1 MEIFLKI
8 AGAILIVLG
17 IVHIA
22 FPKRFN
28 WKDELLPL
36 SLINR
41 QMMMV
46 HTFFIALTVF
56 MMGILS
62 FFYFDQLLTNPFGKV
77 ISLGLAIFWFI
88 RLVFQFFVYSK
99 ELWKGKTFETIM
111 HIIFA
116 LIWIYLTVVYYMTF
130 RAA

>member
-1 MEIFLKI
+1 MEIYLKI
-8 AGAILIVLG
+8 AGIILIVLG
-17 IVHIA
+17 IVHVA
-22 FPKRFN
+22 FPRRFN
-28 WKDELLPL
+28 WKADLAGL
-36 SLINR
+36 SLINK

-62 FFYFDQLLTNPFGKV
+62 LVYSGELLTNPFGRV
-77 ISLGLAIFWFI
+77 ISLGLAVFWFI
-88 RLVFQFFVYSK
+88 RLVFQFFVYSR

-116 LIWIYLTVVYYMTF
+116 LIWIYLTVVYYITS

>member
-1 MEIFLKI
+1 MEIYLKI
-8 AGAILIVLG
+8 AGIILIVLG
-17 IVHIA
+17 IVHVA
-22 FPKRFN
+22 FPRRFN
-28 WKDELLPL
+28 WKTDLAGL

-41 QMMMV
+41 QMMVV

-62 FFYFDQLLTNPFGKV
+62 LFYSVQLLTNPFGKV
-77 ISLGLAIFWFI
+77 ISMGLAIFWFI

-99 ELWKGKTFETIM
+99 ELWRGKKFETIM

-116 LIWIYLTVVYYMTF
+116 LIWIYLTVVYFMTS
-130 RAA
+130 RAS